1 MIDRESISE
10 FTCYR
15 DEAHLKYEIIRPVLL
30 GQATVRNHAQEL
42 QLHEQTI
49 TKYLRRFRND
59 GYTGL
64 LDQRHGP
71 LRRKG
76 ELSEIQQ
83 AHLIMLR
90 LAYDGFSLRELG
102 AIVGK
107 ERDRT
112 IDHKT
117 VSHILQQYEALF
129 TFSSGEEAS
138 EHLLIRFRRYNEYTP
153 IVAGR
158 YRIIELLESGW
169 KVSTICR
176 VMQISRSLVY
186 FWQRRFEAE
195 GILGLYNKPPIRVY
209 FEEVISLADIIF
221 IFETIENNPKIGHYR
236 VKMTLNGQGRIIG
249 HTTIWKIIRLFR
261 DVKKREKQKQL
272 RKLDQCRQRS

>member
-15 DEAHLKYEIIRPVLL
+15 DETHLKYEIIRPVLL

-42 QLHEQTI
+42 QLHGQTI
-49 TKYLRRFRND
+49 TKYLRCFRND

-90 LAYDGFSLRELG
+90 RALHGFSLRELA

-107 ERDRT
+107 EYDRT

-138 EHLLIRFRRYNEYTP
+138 EHLLIRFRRYDEYTP

-158 YRIIELLESGW
+158 YRIISLLESGW
-169 KVSTICR
+169 FVLISIWICFHR
-176 VMQISRSLVY
+176 
-186 FWQRRFEAE
+186 
-195 GILGLYNKPPIRVY
+195 
-209 FEEVISLADIIF
+209 
-221 IFETIENNPKIGHYR
+221 
-236 VKMTLNGQGRIIG
+236 
-249 HTTIWKIIRLFR
+249 
-261 DVKKREKQKQL
+261 
-272 RKLDQCRQRS
+272 